1 MDEQAP
7 MTLAIDRHD
16 NLVVIRP
23 EGDIDLAS
31 SPGLRSQLRDVLA
44 SANGKI
50 VVDLKDVPYMDS
62 SGVATLVELLQSC
75 RRDQIELILC
85 QLGERVLSV
94 FQIARLDG
102 VFTITET
109 LETAMETNG

>member
-7 MTLAIDRHD
+7 MTLAIDRQD
-16 NLVVIRP
+16 NLLVIRP

-31 SPGLRSQLRDVLA
+31 SPGLRDQLRELISSA
-44 SANGKI
+44 SGRI
-50 VVDLKDVPYMDS
+50 VVDLEGVPYMDS

-75 RRDQIELILC
+75 RRDQLELVLC
-85 QLGERVLSV
+85 RLGERVLSV

-102 VFTITET
+102 VFTISES
-109 LETAMETNG
+109 LESAMEPNT

>member
-7 MTLAIDRHD
+7 MTLAIDQQD
-16 NLVVIRP
+16 DFIILRP
-23 EGDIDLAS
+23 HGDIDLSS
-31 SPGLRSQLRDVLA
+31 SPGLRTQLRDVIE
-44 SANGKI
+44 SAKGTI
-50 VVDLKDVPYMDS
+50 IVDLKDVPYMDS

-75 RRDQIELILC
+75 RRSEIELVLC

-102 VFTITET
+102 VFTIAET
-109 LETAMETNG
+109 LEIAMEQSS

>member
-1 MDEQAP
+1 MDDQAP
-7 MTLAIDRHD
+7 MTLAIDRHE
-16 NLVVIRP
+16 NLMVLRP
-23 EGDIDLAS
+23 EGDIDLSS

-44 SANGKI
+44 DAKGKI

-75 RRDQIELILC
+75 RRDGIELVLC

-102 VFTITET
+102 VFTIAES
-109 LETAMETNG
+109 LEIAMEQDS

>member
-7 MTLAIDRHD
+7 MTLAIDRQD
-16 NLVVIRP
+16 NLLVIRP

-31 SPGLRSQLRDVLA
+31 SPGLRAQLRELISSA
-44 SANGKI
+44 SGRI
-50 VVDLKDVPYMDS
+50 VVDLEDVPYMDS

-75 RRDQIELILC
+75 RRDQLELVLC
-85 QLGERVLSV
+85 RLGERVLSV

-102 VFTITET
+102 VFTISES
-109 LETAMETNG
+109 LESAMEPKT